1 MPNID
6 SCRERI
12 LSEDYRDFI
21 TGQFDEQIFSK
32 LSAEERCEQN
42 VGFLYRSIYVDKEIA
57 DPIDFGKYPYNSV
70 PNCYTLIGT
79 ESLFQ
84 AGILQIQNYP
94 NLELMGDGVMIGF
107 VDTGIDYENTVFRN
121 LDGST
126 RIAGIWDQTIQ
137 DGRPPEGFFY
147 GTEYTQE
154 DIDAALEE
162 QEPKTMVP
170 TTDTNGHGTVLAS
183 VAAGSADETNQFL
196 GAAPE
201 ATIAVVKLKPAK
213 RYLRDFYLI
222 KEDAQCYQE
231 NDIMLGIQ
239 YLLNLA
245 EERQMPL
252 VLCVAIGTNLG
263 SHDGTSPLA
272 GMLEIVANTTN
283 RALVI
288 GGGNEANQRHHYYG
302 KAENINDI
310 KEVEIRV
317 GDDVGGFCVELWTD
331 IPNLMAVSVQSPSGE
346 RIEQV
351 SIRRNTT
358 EVYDFILD
366 GTRLTL
372 NYIVLVEN
380 SNAELVF
387 MRFDRPVA
395 GNWKIFV
402 TPLLLAQGVFHM
414 WLPVTEFL
422 DNDVY
427 FLEPNPDYTIT
438 EPGNIISGITTAYYN
453 GNENSIAI
461 QSGRGYTKSNRVKPD
476 LAAPGVDVDGVA
488 QNNRSVIRS
497 GSSIAAGI
505 TAGAAALLMEWIV
518 YRLGRQMPD
527 AMQIRNLLILGAE
540 KRPDEEY
547 PNREWGYGKLNLY
560 NTFDVLRRI

>member
-1 MPNID
+1 MPEID
-6 SCRERI
+6 RCRERI

-21 TGQFDEQIFSK
+21 TGQFDEQIFSEI
-32 LSAEERCEQN
+32 SAEETCEQN
-42 VGFLYRSIYVDKEIA
+42 VGFLYRSIYVDKEYA

-154 DIDAALEE
+154 DIDEALVA
-162 QEPKTMVP
+162 QEPKTVVP

-183 VAAGSADETNQFL
+183 VAAGGADETSRFL

-213 RYLRDFYLI
+213 RYLREFYLI
-222 KEDAQCYQE
+222 REDAECYQE
-231 NDIMLGIQ
+231 NDIMLGVQ
-239 YLLNLA
+239 YLLDLA
-245 EERQMPL
+245 EKRQMPL
-252 VLCVAIGTNLG
+252 VLCVALGTNQG

-283 RALVI
+283 KALVI

-302 KAENINDI
+302 KAENINDV

-351 SIRRNTT
+351 SIRRNVT
-358 EVYDFILD
+358 ESYDFVLD
-366 GTRLTL
+366 GTRLAL

-380 SNAELVF
+380 SNTELVF

-402 TPLLLAQGVFHM
+402 TPLLLAQGIFHM
-414 WLPVTEFL
+414 WLPMTEFL
-422 DNDVY
+422 DDDVY

-476 LAAPGVDVDGVA
+476 LAAPGVDVSGVA
-488 QNNRSVIRS
+488 QNNRSVIRT

-505 TAGAAALLMEWIV
+505 TAGAATLLMEWIV
-518 YRLGRQMPD
+518 YRQGRQMPD

-547 PNREWGYGKLNLY
+547 PNRQWGYGKLNLY
-560 NTFDVLRRI
+560 NTFEVLRRI

>member
-1 MPNID
+1 MPNIE

-12 LSEDYRDFI
+12 ISEDYRDFI
-21 TGQFDEQIFSK
+21 TGQFDEQIFSE
-32 LSAEERCEQN
+32 LSAEETCEQN

-57 DPIDFGKYPYNSV
+57 APIDFGKYPYNSV

-107 VDTGIDYENTVFRN
+107 VDTGIDYENAVFRN

-154 DIDAALEE
+154 EIDAALES
-162 QEPKTMVP
+162 QAPKTIVP

-183 VAAGSADETNQFL
+183 VAAGGADEESQFL

-201 ATIAVVKLKPAK
+201 ASIAVVKLKPAK
-213 RYLRDFYLI
+213 RYLREFYLI
-222 KEDAQCYQE
+222 KEDAPCYQE
-231 NDIMLGIQ
+231 NDIMLGVQ
-239 YLLNLA
+239 YLLDLA
-245 EERQMPL
+245 EKRQMPL
-252 VLCVAIGTNLG
+252 VLCVALGTNQG

-288 GGGNEANQRHHYYG
+288 GVGNEANQRHHYYG

-317 GDDVGGFCVELWTD
+317 GDDVSGFCVELWTD

-358 EVYDFILD
+358 EVYDFVLD

-380 SNAELVF
+380 SNTELVF
-387 MRFDRPVA
+387 MRFDRPVS
-395 GNWKIFV
+395 GNWKIVV
-402 TPLLLAQGVFHM
+402 TPLLLAQGIFHM

-476 LAAPGVDVDGVA
+476 LAAPGVDVSGVA

-505 TAGAAALLMEWIV
+505 TTGAAALLMEWIV
-518 YRLGRQMPD
+518 YRLDRQMPD
-527 AMQIRNLLILGAE
+527 AMQIRNLLILGAK